1 MDYKWAKEAA
11 VVLEADY
18 YGPDDVFDV
27 NKDIENVNLTKKECE
42 KTLDVMVNWLRLS
55 PEKKHFGFI
64 SVSGHGALDRSGL
77 SILVLNQYNENTRH
91 ND

>member
-27 NKDIENVNLTKKECE
+27 NKDIENVNLTKKECDS
-42 KTLDVMVNWLRLS
+42 TLDFMRNWLR
-55 PEKKHFGFI
+55 
-64 SVSGHGALDRSGL
+64 
-77 SILVLNQYNENTRH
+77 
-91 ND
+91 